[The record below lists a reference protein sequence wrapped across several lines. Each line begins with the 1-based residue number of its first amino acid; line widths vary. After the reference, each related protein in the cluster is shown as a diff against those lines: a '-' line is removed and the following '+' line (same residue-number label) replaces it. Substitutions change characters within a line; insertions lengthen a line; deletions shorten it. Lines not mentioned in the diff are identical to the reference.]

1 MSKPLITY
9 SVELMKQI
17 TDKQVV
23 VVGAFHQSVREVL
36 KNFPVHF
43 VYQKKR
49 LGTGHAVSVGIKEI
63 EKQAWS
69 PTLVLVGYG
78 DHTMFYKKH
87 SVVQLIKNH
96 LAQQATISLLTFI
109 YENPDEKKYG
119 RIMRNESGNVVDIVE
134 QKDASEEQRKIKEVN
149 PGFYC
154 FDYAFL
160 RRSIKKLK
168 KSEASSEYYI
178 TDMIKIASTQ
188 GEKVISLPIAYK
200 EVGPGI
206 NTIEDLK
213 ENEKL
218 FILNQTIS

>member
-1 MSKPLITY
+1 
-9 SVELMKQI
+9 
-17 TDKQVV
+17 
-23 VVGAFHQSVREVL
+23 
-36 KNFPVHF
+36 
-43 VYQKKR
+43 
-49 LGTGHAVSVGIKEI
+49 
-63 EKQAWS
+63 
-69 PTLVLVGYG
+69 
-78 DHTMFYKKH
+78 
-87 SVVQLIKNH
+87 
-96 LAQQATISLLTFI
+96 
-109 YENPDEKKYG
+109 
-119 RIMRNESGNVVDIVE
+119 MRNESGNVVDIVE